1 MGRLKISQREAR
13 RLRGR
18 VQELE
23 TVLEQQRRVWARDWP
38 GGIHVW
44 TEKDQN
50 AETMATFRTAR
61 KLGHAV
67 VAVADHDTAVIR
79 FYAVN
84 PDNP

>member
-23 TVLEQQRRVWARDWP
+23 TVLEQQRRAWRKDWP
-38 GGIHVW
+38 GGTNFATSTGGDVL
-44 TEKDQN
+44 
-50 AETMATFRTAR
+50 MAKLRTAR
-61 KLGHAV
+61 LLGHAI
-67 VAVADHDTAVIR
+67 VAIPNDDNSDIR
-79 FYAVN
+79 YYAVN